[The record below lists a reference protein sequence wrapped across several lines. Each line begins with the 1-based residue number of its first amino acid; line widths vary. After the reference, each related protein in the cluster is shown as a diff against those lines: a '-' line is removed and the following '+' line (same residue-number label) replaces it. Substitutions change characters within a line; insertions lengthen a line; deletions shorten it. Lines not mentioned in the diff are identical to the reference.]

1 MTDFVLL
8 GRQHGE
14 ENAKRCLAECIGQGS
29 AARDRWWQDYV
40 TRLEAHTDELE
51 AQGVSSSDRLAF
63 LLASKDRLLAL
74 ITEAADRLEPAAAA
88 ARQNRAARRTAKADR
103 RRLH

>member
-1 MTDFVLL
+1 MTDYVSL
-8 GRQHGE
+8 GRKHGE
-14 ENAKRCLAECIGQGS
+14 ESAKRCLAECIGRGS
-29 AARDRWWQDYV
+29 AARDQWWQDYV
-40 TRLEAHTDELE
+40 TRLEAFTDELE

-74 ITEAADRLEPAAAA
+74 ITEAADQLEPPAAA
-88 ARQNRAARRTAKADR
+88 ARQNRATRRAAKAKG